1 MANVKLLFNGTK
13 TNGTEEHEIVCY
25 LNAYN
30 EIFIKISMP
39 NWEDSFISLDRNTA
53 IKFHKELK
61 KQISYIE
68 SEVNND

>member
-1 MANVKLLFNGTK
+1 MANVKLLFNGTE
-13 TNGTEEHEIVCY
+13 TNGTEEHQLVCY
-25 LNAYN
+25 WNSSN

-39 NWEDSFISLDRNTA
+39 NWEDSFIALDKSTA

-68 SEVNND
+68 SEVSNG